1 MCIFFN
7 YSYIMTQR
15 HSKNKSVFKK
25 NTKKNQK
32 EFSHTNDGRTAN
44 PVQKPFKWKTMG
56 CFESMSRNF
65 RSRARP
71 ALTAA
76 ISSRR

>member
-7 YSYIMTQR
+7 YSYIMTQS

-25 NTKKNQK
+25 NTIFSAKK
-32 EFSHTNDGRTAN
+32 FSGIKS
-44 PVQKPFKWKTMG
+44 VEVSLIQKPFKWKTMG
-56 CFESMSRNF
+56 CFASMSRNF

-71 ALTAA
+71 ALAAA